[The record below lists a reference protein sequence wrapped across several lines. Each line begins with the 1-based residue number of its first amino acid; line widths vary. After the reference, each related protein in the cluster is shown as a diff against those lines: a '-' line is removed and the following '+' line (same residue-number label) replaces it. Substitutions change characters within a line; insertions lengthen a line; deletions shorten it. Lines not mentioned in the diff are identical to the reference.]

1 VTPRPWLTALRRLA
15 IATVVAMILLG
26 VGNREGVEDPGTPPM
41 ALVLALDRTTSM
53 AATDGTG
60 RQAGRDLPRL
70 DAAKDDLSAL
80 VDELI
85 EAEVAL
91 VSTGAQAR
99 LDVPLTGDRMLFREQ
114 LEQIEPEPPT
124 TGQGSSLARPLS
136 LIPTLLEVGSDGRD
150 DTDRPRVV
158 LVLAGDGEENGQ
170 AVSSAEEI
178 ARDYGPMLDLVD
190 AALVLGYGTEQGATM
205 PFDGGLVSD
214 PQGSGP
220 GVSKS
225 DPENLQ
231 AVADAVG
238 GTYLPVVR
246 GGDSPTDVTQI
257 ATQLREQAYA
267 DLPAAVSAREVTWMW
282 ALLLL
287 ALILPELTTA
297 WRDWW
302 QTRRFVRGGTR

>member
-1 VTPRPWLTALRRLA
+1 
-15 IATVVAMILLG
+15 MI
-26 VGNREGVEDPGTPPM
+26 EE
-41 ALVLALDRTTSM
+41 
-53 AATDGTG
+53 TDGAYQVFNG
-60 RQAGRDLPRL
+60 RAGI
-70 DAAKDDLSAL
+70 
-80 VDELI
+80 ELT
-85 EAEVAL
+85 E
-91 VSTGAQAR
+91 
-99 LDVPLTGDRMLFREQ
+99 
-114 LEQIEPEPPT
+114 
-124 TGQGSSLARPLS
+124 SLRAGCVG
-136 LIPTLLEVGSDGRD
+136 LIPGAETADVQAAIYD
-150 DTDRPRVV
+150 